1 MAMHSQS
8 MDTLHAM
15 LVKADS
21 PIQNFGDAVISY
33 LLESETDQRSFQ
45 AEELR
50 QLLVKTGMIQGNELI
65 WNMPKALA
73 KDERFA
79 WDAKGENVIVRV

>member
-50 QLLVKTGMIQGNELI
+50 QLLVKTGMIQGNELEY
-65 WNMPKALA
+65 AESLG
-73 KDERFA
+73 
-79 WDAKGENVIVRV
+79 KGRAFCVGCEG